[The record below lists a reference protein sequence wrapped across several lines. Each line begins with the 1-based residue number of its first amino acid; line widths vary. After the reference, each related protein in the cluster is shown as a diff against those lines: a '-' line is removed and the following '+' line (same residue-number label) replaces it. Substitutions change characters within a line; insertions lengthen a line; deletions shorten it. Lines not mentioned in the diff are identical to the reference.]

1 MDAIELI
8 KKDHRRVEA
17 LFARFKGGGGL
28 TGLVRRVTG
37 SVPPRQRNS
46 AVESICRELDVHTRI
61 EEEILYPAARITED
75 ADVQKLVEESLREHA
90 RVKEH
95 VVWLRQHPAEQHPAD
110 QDVDDRM
117 GALEQDVQHHVSEE
131 ENDMLPRLEQLL
143 SEVVRGALGRRMQ
156 ARKKELGATRA
167 APARATARKR
177 RTTTARKATARKT
190 ARGARKTV
198 ARQTSRRKK
207 AHAR

>member
-61 EEEILYPAARITED
+61 EEEILYPAARTTED
-75 ADVQKLVEESLREHA
+75 ADVQKLVDESLREHA

-95 VVWLRQHPAEQHPAD
+95 VAWLRQHPAEQHPAE
-110 QDVDDRM
+110 QDVDARM
-117 GALEQDVQHHVSEE
+117 AALEQDVRHHVSEE
-131 ENDMLPRLEQLL
+131 ENDMLPRLEQLM
-143 SEVVRGALGRRMQ
+143 SEAARGALGRRMQ

-177 RTTTARKATARKT
+177 RTARKT
-190 ARGARKTV
+190 AP
-198 ARQTSRRKK
+198 RQTSRRKK
-207 AHAR
+207 ARAR

>member
-75 ADVQKLVEESLREHA
+75 ADVQKLVGESLREHA

-190 ARGARKTV
+190 A